1 MIDPH
6 TLEVTLTQP
15 DVTFLYA
22 LTQPFMS
29 PVPKEVVQKYGKN
42 FSTHVVG
49 NGPFKLEKYD
59 SQGQTMLFSRFDKYF
74 WSGLPYLD
82 EVQFIWGIDPGVQ
95 ILKLQRGE
103 VDLLGDGF
111 SAQALARVNASSSLK
126 KYLFQE
132 PLLSARWTN
141 LHPRVPA
148 FKDKRVR
155 QALNYATDRA
165 ALERLTSGE
174 ASAWG
179 VPFPKGMLGKQ
190 RTFKPYT
197 FDLDRAKS
205 LMKAAGVSNVQATLW
220 VSDDPEPLV
229 GQFLQQAWQAV
240 GVHLTLKQ
248 ATADAVN
255 ELLDQEQDRR
265 LDLDLLRDLPDRDRP
280 DQPVLGVGRRGQ
292 LHALQERPGRH
303 ADRAGAAHGGS
314 GEARRVAR
322 EGRDARGQRCP
333 GRVPRERQLADGPQ
347 PGSPEELQLLG
358 CLRHVLRPSLGLR
371 LRPPARRRAEWPR
384 RTFIVGVVLLGSMIA
399 LALAA
404 PLFGNPY
411 AIPLDGLSPAGLPRG
426 VLSPGHLLGTDQLGR
441 DMLARTA
448 YGARASLEIA
458 FIANITS
465 VGIGTVV
472 GLVAGFYRG
481 WIEHVLMRV
490 TDIFLAVPTVI
501 SGLALAATLGT
512 GITGIVVVV
521 TALYWA
527 WTARI
532 VFGETLAL
540 RRRTFVEAAIA
551 QGAPGHMVIRRHILP
566 NLTSLILT
574 LAALNGAAVVAIGA
588 GLAYLGA
595 GIQPPRPE
603 WGNMLADGQD
613 SLDYAPHLLLVPLVC
628 VVVTVFSFVLIGEA
642 LSRRG
647 AVSLRRSWL
656 DI

>member
-1 MIDPH
+1 MAPTVADHPLTRRALIAGAGTGALALYLAGELPTAAAATNLGAVPGPPATGGTRGGRVVNAWKVEGNSYDPIIGYTGTGWEAICNLLFSPLYSYGADGSPKPNAAAAMPTITKGGTVYRIPLRTNVLFHNGRPVVAADYKYSWERLLDPKLASWASSYVYTIKGAKQLFEKKAQGLSGVKVLDPH

-165 ALERLTSGE
+165 ALERLTAGE

-205 LMKAAGVSNVQATLW
+205 LMKAAGVTNVQATLW

-255 ELLDQEQDRR
+255 ELSIKNKLDAWISTYYAIYPTAIDLISQYWESDGAANYTHYKNAQVDTLTAQARR
-265 LDLDLLRDLPDRDRP
+265 TVNPAKRDALLAKVETLVGNDAPAVFLENVNWLMGRNPDRLKNFNYSGVYGTYYDRLW
-280 DQPVLGVGRRGQ
+280 V
-292 LHALQERPGRH
+292 
-303 ADRAGAAHGGS
+303 S
-314 GEARRVAR
+314 G
-322 EGRDARGQRCP
+322 
-333 GRVPRERQLADGPQ
+333 
-347 PGSPEELQLLG
+347 
-358 CLRHVLRPSLGLR
+358 
-371 LRPPARRRAEWPR
+371 
-384 RTFIVGVVLLGSMIA
+384 
-399 LALAA
+399 
-404 PLFGNPY
+404 
-411 AIPLDGLSPAGLPRG
+411 
-426 VLSPGHLLGTDQLGR
+426 
-441 DMLARTA
+441 
-448 YGARASLEIA
+448 
-458 FIANITS
+458 
-465 VGIGTVV
+465 
-472 GLVAGFYRG
+472 
-481 WIEHVLMRV
+481 
-490 TDIFLAVPTVI
+490 
-501 SGLALAATLGT
+501 
-512 GITGIVVVV
+512 
-521 TALYWA
+521 
-527 WTARI
+527 
-532 VFGETLAL
+532 
-540 RRRTFVEAAIA
+540 
-551 QGAPGHMVIRRHILP
+551 
-566 NLTSLILT
+566 
-574 LAALNGAAVVAIGA
+574 
-588 GLAYLGA
+588 
-595 GIQPPRPE
+595 
-603 WGNMLADGQD
+603 
-613 SLDYAPHLLLVPLVC
+613 
-628 VVVTVFSFVLIGEA
+628 
-642 LSRRG
+642 
-647 AVSLRRSWL
+647 
-656 DI
+656 